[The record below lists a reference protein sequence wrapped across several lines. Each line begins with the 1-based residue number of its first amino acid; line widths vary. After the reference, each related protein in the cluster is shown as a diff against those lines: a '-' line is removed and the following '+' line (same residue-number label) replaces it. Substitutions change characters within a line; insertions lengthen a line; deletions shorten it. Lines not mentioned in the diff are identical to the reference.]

1 MMVVSTVR
9 NASRVWRRNWKVF
22 RRFWGAEFPP
32 MFVEPLVVLG
42 AMGLGVGTYVAI
54 QGTDS
59 YSEFIAPGI
68 LGAYAFFAAAFE
80 CTFGSFMRMTVR
92 GVYQAMIA
100 TPVSIDE
107 VLAGE
112 VLWGAT
118 RSLLSATAILIVIS
132 AFGFVD
138 SPFALLVPL
147 CVLLGGLLASSIS
160 LVFTAFAP
168 SLTSFNFFISLFLF
182 PMFFVSGTFYPL
194 DRYPETVQFLAWLV
208 PLTPFVHIVRGL
220 VAGELAITM
229 LWAAL
234 YMLGF
239 LAVAYWV
246 AITQMRRRLI
256 K

>member
-1 MMVVSTVR
+1 MMVLSTVR

-22 RRFWGAEFPP
+22 RRFWPAEFPP

-68 LGAYAFFAAAFE
+68 LGAYALFAAAFE

-92 GVYQAMIA
+92 GVYHAMIA
-100 TPVSIDE
+100 TPVSIEE
-107 VLAGE
+107 VITGE

-118 RSLLSATAILIVIS
+118 RSLLSSTAILVVIS

-138 SPFALLVPL
+138 SPFALLIPL
-147 CVLLGGLLASSIS
+147 GAVLGGLLFSSVA

-168 SLTSFNFFISLFLF
+168 SLTSFNYFISLFLF

-194 DRYPETVQFLAWLV
+194 ERYPEIVQSLAWLL

-220 VAGELAITM
+220 ASGELTITM
-229 LWAAL
+229 LWGLL

-246 AITQMRRRLI
+246 AVSQMRRRLI